1 MEQIPKLYD
10 RINFTTIPKC
20 ILEELNTHSDRK
32 SSISTRDENGKMITT
47 WGDFIAPL
55 FTYFHYN
62 ALNFYVNQKYLYDL
76 FKWLD
81 LGYCF
86 DSKYNKLNRN
96 NIENFYNEYSKGFNK
111 GYFEFENSLKDKDSI
126 FSTTDVKI
134 AFKIYSQIK
143 QSGFTNTNGQFK
155 LGNNSFNNKDIEEKI
170 CLENDIKF
178 ILLITESA
186 FFESGLNGGKFYKAW
201 ELILNNSTVFEPL
214 FLKNSIAKETSQQ
227 IETKKPDEAKS
238 LHPKHDPNLWSLKCY
253 ELFKYLFDNYYKKT
267 KRQLT
272 NIWFYL
278 NEYDPINYNLKATKD
293 DYIIFIKKSHEIK
306 ITNFDKAQQK
316 FQREYGTINEH
327 RINFEEDS

>member
-47 WGDFIAPL
+47 WGDFITPL

-126 FSTTDVKI
+126 FSTTDEQI

-143 QSGFTNTNGQFK
+143 QPRFINANGQFK
-155 LGNNSFNNKDIEEKI
+155 LVNNSFNNKDIEEKI

-227 IETKKPDEAKS
+227 IETKKPDEAKKE
-238 LHPKHDPNLWSLKCY
+238 LHNHI
-253 ELFKYLFDNYYKKT
+253 FKDNAFEVWQSMFDE
-267 KRQLT
+267 
-272 NIWFYL
+272 F
-278 NEYDPINYNLKATKD
+278 
-293 DYIIFIKKSHEIK
+293 
-306 ITNFDKAQQK
+306 
-316 FQREYGTINEH
+316 GINESSRTDVKFMFEEMKKKKLIH
-327 RINFEEDS
+327 HTVNQINFLEWISLTYSLNIEKTSNHSRTKARLQAFSRAIELNKP